1 MHYPQVTQH
10 PSNKIMIRNP
20 RIVENA
26 ICAVSTPFRFSSKAD
41 APLFCRVSVYCQGDW
56 LELTDT
62 APYDEWE
69 HTVDLDGLQYKVV
82 YLTPDE
88 IREACKDMATKD
100 ERLDF
105 VDMQPLHL
113 IFNQ

>member
-1 MHYPQVTQH
+1 
-10 PSNKIMIRNP
+10 MIRNP

-26 ICAVSTPFRFSSKAD
+26 ICAVSTPFSFSSKED
-41 APLFCRVSVYCQGDW
+41 ALFCRVSVYCQGDW
-56 LELTDT
+56 LKLTDI

-82 YLTPDE
+82 HFTLDE

-100 ERLDF
+100 ERLSF
-105 VDMQPLHL
+105 VDMQPVHL
-113 IFNQ
+113 INQ